1 MRALLLGCLTAVV
14 ACGDS
19 GSSGGGASG
28 GGGDGEGGANSSGGN
43 SAGGS
48 SSGAGGSGAGVP
60 VVGRFTFGIEE
71 GRVFRVEATAGAAI
85 EDVSLA
91 LDALERS
98 SGFKDRRLVPSFNGE
113 WLTLSTERVACDYG
127 QCLAVASG
135 DLTSFEAVLING
147 NPVPAFGTSPI
158 TNDGATI
165 VYSSDGGPHNVDL
178 YRIDREGDGWTLPT
192 LLTADSNY
200 NFNDMPALSFDES
213 RVFFDCGLTG
223 YPEDGGTDSCSV
235 ALDGSGFSV
244 VVAGDTLPDAEVA
257 FTQFPHAAVGGL
269 LFQGNWPI
277 GDVKPET
284 IWFLPE
290 GGSVPEPIG
299 AGFSNAVSPCGLRD
313 GRFGLLWLD
322 GPNNSAGRHELTLVD
337 ADGSLIAVLTPGID
351 VLDVGIGC
359 AD

>member
-1 MRALLLGCLTAVV
+1 M
-14 ACGDS
+14 
-19 GSSGGGASG
+19 
-28 GGGDGEGGANSSGGN
+28 
-43 SAGGS
+43 
-48 SSGAGGSGAGVP
+48 
-60 VVGRFTFGIEE
+60 I
-71 GRVFRVEATAGAAI
+71 
-85 EDVSLA
+85 
-91 LDALERS
+91 
-98 SGFKDRRLVPSFNGE
+98 
-113 WLTLSTERVACDYG
+113 CDYG
-127 QCLAVASG
+127 QCLAVVSG
-135 DLTSFEAVLING
+135 DLTSFEAVLSNG

-165 VYSSDGGPHNVDL
+165 VYSSDGGPHDVDL

-192 LLTADSNY
+192 LLTADSTY
-200 NFNDMPALSFDES
+200 DFNDMPALSFDEG
-213 RVFFDCGLTG
+213 RVYFDCGITQ

-244 VVAGDTLPDAEVA
+244 VVAADALPDPESP

-299 AGFSNAVSPCGLRD
+299 EGFTNAVSPCGLRD

-322 GPNNSAGRHELTLVD
+322 GPNNRAGLHELTLVS